1 MRDAQCLPFLH
12 LNSQVVR
19 LIRFL
24 ETDMLF
30 FFFFNV
36 VYTLRRL
43 IRFLEI
49 DMLLFLT

>member
-30 FFFFNV
+30 FFFNV

-43 IRFLEI
+43 VRFLEI